1 MAKKK
6 VEVQPASTIELDV
19 KGLNEEQIVDYICN
33 SLDTLCA
40 SLEQGGLD
48 PELVTASLFR
58 LFAERMCD
66 SGDRETY
73 ETVLELA
80 LEDEW
85 EEVTIH

>member
-6 VEVQPASTIELDV
+6 VEVETAPVAIDV
-19 KGLNEEQIVDYICN
+19 QGLNEEQIVDYICN

-40 SLEQGGLD
+40 SLEDAGLD

-58 LFAERMCD
+58 LFAEHMCE
-66 SGDRETY
+66 SGDRSTY
-73 ETVLELA
+73 EEVLTLA

-85 EEVTIH
+85 EEVTLH

>member
-6 VEVQPASTIELDV
+6 VEVEPASTVEVDV
-19 KGLNEEQIVDYICN
+19 QGLNEEQIVDYICN

-40 SLEQGGLD
+40 NLEEAGLD

-58 LFAERMCD
+58 LFAEHMCE
-66 SGDRETY
+66 SGDRATY
-73 ETVLELA
+73 EEVLTLA

-85 EEVTIH
+85 EEVTLH

>member
-19 KGLNEEQIVDYICN
+19 KGLNEEQILDYICN

-58 LFAERMCD
+58 LFAEHMCE
-66 SGDRETY
+66 SGDRATY

-80 LEDEW
+80 LEDQW
-85 EEVTIH
+85 EEVTLH